1 MIIRGERT
9 ASRRKHL
16 LVRQRDSARACN
28 GWQTDIES
36 ARALL
41 AAWIVK
47 AIDEKWGTAV
57 AAEHATGV
65 SQTEFSR
72 IRNGKLGRFT
82 VDRLVHLLNVL
93 DNDIEAHLSV
103 EVLRRKS
110 INLTRSET

>member
-1 MIIRGERT
+1 M
-9 ASRRKHL
+9 
-16 LVRQRDSARACN
+16 RQRDSARACN

-110 INLTRSET
+110 VNLTRSET